1 MNAFSK
7 DYTPYKLATDKPAR
21 KVCTPK
27 AKPNPFDGDD
37 ARARMACVHLP
48 KTHPHSRADHIRRA
62 NSKV

>member
-7 DYTPYKLATDKPAR
+7 DYTPYKLATDKTAR

-27 AKPNPFDGDD
+27 AKPNPFDGND
-37 ARARMACVHLP
+37 AKARMACVRLP
-48 KTHPHSRADHIRRA
+48 VTHPHSHAQIIARS